1 MNKNILKVGNLI
13 ANPGEK
19 VQGHLTLKVDEN
31 HEDVKIP
38 VTLINGQEEG
48 KTVAITAAVH
58 GGEYTGVFGLIKLS
72 REIKPQDLKGKLIL
86 VHIANVSA
94 FESKMQY
101 IGPIDGKNLNRCFP
115 GNKNGTHTEQLAHLI
130 SKEVYG
136 QSDFFLDLHSGDI
149 HEDLMPFTLY
159 HRDASEE
166 VRAQSR
172 KIGELMNL
180 GPVIGSGSDCG
191 SINGMAMKYNIPG
204 VLAEL
209 GCRGECNVD
218 QAILYK
224 ERILNVLYYYGLLDG
239 EVDVP
244 KAEDVDYVHCMYCLD
259 SDIDGLWY
267 PSYNAGDEVSENQSV
282 GYITDY
288 FGNILKEFYSPVT
301 GRVLYNTTS
310 LAIRNGDPLVSFI
323 SNVNNCTCCVNY
335 GLSESHK
342 KDNI

>member
-1 MNKNILKVGNLI
+1 MDKKILQVGNLV

-19 VQGHLTLKVDEN
+19 IQGNVSLRVNDSYE
-31 HEDVKIP
+31 VKIP
-38 VTLINGQEEG
+38 ITLINGAQEG

-58 GGEYTGVFGLIKLS
+58 GGEYTGVFGLIKLT
-72 REIKPQDLKGKLIL
+72 REIEPKDLKGQLIL
-86 VHIANVSA
+86 VHITNVSA
-94 FESKMQY
+94 FEAKMQY
-101 IGPIDGKNLNRCFP
+101 VGPIDGKNLNRCFP
-115 GNKNGTHTEQLAHLI
+115 GDKNGTHTEQLAYFI
-130 SKEVYG
+130 SEEVYG

-159 HRDASEE
+159 HRDATEE
-166 VRAQSR
+166 VRMQSR

-224 ERILNVLYYYGLLDG
+224 DRILNVLYYYGLLDG
-239 EVDVP
+239 EVYEP
-244 KAEDVDYVHCMYCLD
+244 KETEVEYVHCMYCLD
-259 SDIDGLWY
+259 SDKDGLWY
-267 PSYNAGDEVSENQSV
+267 PSYSAGDSVEEGQIV

-288 FGNILKEFYSPVT
+288 FGNILKEYHSPVT
-301 GRVLYNTTS
+301 GKILYNTTS

-323 SNVNNCTCCVNY
+323 SNINTCECCANNH
-335 GLSESHK
+335 LSEQH
-342 KDNI
+342 NMEML

>member
-1 MNKNILKVGNLI
+1 MSDDNII
-13 ANPGEK
+13 
-19 VQGHLTLKVDEN
+19 D
-31 HEDVKIP
+31 IP
-38 VTLINGQEEG
+38 VTLINGIKEG

-72 REIKPQDLKGKLIL
+72 REISPQDLSGQLIL
-86 VHIANVSA
+86 VHITNVSA
-94 FESKMQY
+94 FEAKMQY
-101 IGPIDGKNLNRCFP
+101 VGPIDGKNLNRCFP
-115 GNKNGTHTEQLAHLI
+115 GDKNGTHTEQLAYFI
-130 SKEVYG
+130 SEEVYG

-166 VRAQSR
+166 VRMESR

-224 ERILNVLYYYGLLDG
+224 DRILNVLYYYGLLDG
-239 EVDVP
+239 E
-244 KAEDVDYVHCMYCLD
+244 AEVLNPEEVDYVHCMYCLD
-259 SDIDGLWY
+259 ADIGGLWY
-267 PSYNAGDEVSENQSV
+267 PSYGAGDEVSEGELV

-288 FGNILKEFYSPVT
+288 FGNILREYHSPVN
-301 GRVLYNTTS
+301 GRILYNTTS
-310 LAIRNGDPLVSFI
+310 LAIRNGDPLISFI
-323 SNVNNCTCCVNY
+323 SNINTCTCCSNH
-335 GLSESHK
+335 GLLEWHNR
-342 KDNI
+342 DNI

>member
-1 MNKNILKVGNLI
+1 MNKKILKVGKLI

-19 VQGHLTLKVDEN
+19 IQGNITLKVSDDN
-31 HEDVKIP
+31 IIDIP
-38 VTLINGQEEG
+38 VTLINGIKEG

-72 REIKPQDLKGKLIL
+72 REISPQDLSGQLIL
-86 VHIANVSA
+86 VHITNVSA
-94 FESKMQY
+94 FEAKMQY
-101 IGPIDGKNLNRCFP
+101 VGPIDGKNLNRCFP
-115 GNKNGTHTEQLAHLI
+115 GDKNGTHTEQLAYFI
-130 SKEVYG
+130 SEEVYG

-166 VRAQSR
+166 VRMESR

-224 ERILNVLYYYGLLDG
+224 DRILNVLYYYGLLDG
-239 EVDVP
+239 E
-244 KAEDVDYVHCMYCLD
+244 AEVLNPEEVDYVHCMYCLD
-259 SDIDGLWY
+259 ADIDGLWY
-267 PSYNAGDEVSENQSV
+267 PSYGAGDEVSEGELV

-288 FGNILKEFYSPVT
+288 FGNILREYHSPVN
-301 GRVLYNTTS
+301 GRILYNTTS
-310 LAIRNGDPLVSFI
+310 LAIRNGDPLISFI
-323 SNVNNCTCCVNY
+323 SNINTCTCCSNH
-335 GLSESHK
+335 GLLEWPNR
-342 KDNI
+342 DNI

>member
-1 MNKNILKVGNLI
+1 MNKKILKVGNLI

-19 VQGHLTLKVDEN
+19 IQGNITLKVSDDN
-31 HEDVKIP
+31 IIDIP
-38 VTLINGQEEG
+38 VTLINGIKEG

-72 REIKPQDLKGKLIL
+72 REISAQDLSGQLIL
-86 VHIANVSA
+86 VHITNVSA
-94 FESKMQY
+94 FEAKMQY
-101 IGPIDGKNLNRCFP
+101 VGPIDGKNLNRCFP
-115 GNKNGTHTEQLAHLI
+115 GDKNGTHTEQLAYFI
-130 SKEVYG
+130 SEEVYG

-166 VRAQSR
+166 VRMESR

-209 GCRGECNVD
+209 GCRGEAEV
-218 QAILYK
+218 
-224 ERILNVLYYYGLLDG
+224 LNP
-239 EVDVP
+239 E
-244 KAEDVDYVHCMYCLD
+244 EVDYVHCMYCLD
-259 SDIDGLWY
+259 ADIDGLWY
-267 PSYNAGDEVSENQSV
+267 PSYGAGDEVSEGELV

-288 FGNILKEFYSPVT
+288 FGNILREYHSPVN
-301 GRVLYNTTS
+301 GRILYNTTS
-310 LAIRNGDPLVSFI
+310 LAIRNGDPLISFI
-323 SNVNNCTCCVNY
+323 SNINTCTCCSNH
-335 GLSESHK
+335 GLLEWHNR
-342 KDNI
+342 DNI